1 MAIMTLSCSQ
11 GNANNKNMTNENNKN
26 IKQTTADK
34 NKQKDTRKPL
44 PKANIIGKRLEIFN
58 MDLNVMY
65 KKNKKK

>member
-1 MAIMTLSCSQ
+1 MKTVVICGKENIMS
-11 GNANNKNMTNENNKN
+11 N
-26 IKQTTADK
+26 DK
-34 NKQKDTRKPL
+34 NKTKETTNINNKTTNDTRKPL

>member
-1 MAIMTLSCSQ
+1 
-11 GNANNKNMTNENNKN
+11 MTNENNKS

-34 NKQKDTRKPL
+34 NKQKDTRKSL

-58 MDLNVMY
+58 MDLNVIY

>member
-1 MAIMTLSCSQ
+1 
-11 GNANNKNMTNENNKN
+11 MTNENNKN
-26 IKQTTADK
+26 IKETTADK

-44 PKANIIGKRLEIFN
+44 LKANIIGKRLEIFN

>member
-1 MAIMTLSCSQ
+1 MLS
-11 GNANNKNMTNENNKN
+11 GGMNMTNENNKS

-58 MDLNVMY
+58 MDLNVIY

>member
-1 MAIMTLSCSQ
+1 
-11 GNANNKNMTNENNKN
+11 MTNENNKS

>member
-1 MAIMTLSCSQ
+1 MKTVVIYGKEDVMS
-11 GNANNKNMTNENNKN
+11 N
-26 IKQTTADK
+26 DK
-34 NKQKDTRKPL
+34 NKTEETTNINNKTTKDTRKPL

>member
-1 MAIMTLSCSQ
+1 MS
-11 GNANNKNMTNENNKN
+11 N
-26 IKQTTADK
+26 DK
-34 NKQKDTRKPL
+34 NKTKETTNINNKTTKDTRKPL

>member
-1 MAIMTLSCSQ
+1 MKTVVICGKEDVMS
-11 GNANNKNMTNENNKN
+11 N
-26 IKQTTADK
+26 DK
-34 NKQKDTRKPL
+34 NKTEETTNINNKTTKDTRKPL

>member
-1 MAIMTLSCSQ
+1 MVIYGKDDVMS
-11 GNANNKNMTNENNKN
+11 N
-26 IKQTTADK
+26 DK
-34 NKQKDTRKPL
+34 NKTEETTNINNKTTKDTRKPL